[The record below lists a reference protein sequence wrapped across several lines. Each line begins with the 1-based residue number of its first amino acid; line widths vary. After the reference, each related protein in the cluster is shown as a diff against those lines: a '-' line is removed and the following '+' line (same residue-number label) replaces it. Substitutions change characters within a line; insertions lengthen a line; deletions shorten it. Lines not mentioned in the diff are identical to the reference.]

1 MKVLYL
7 GYYRDGTGWAKAA
20 QNYILALD
28 AAGVDV
34 VPRYIKLNSN
44 NVKVPDRI
52 SELETKSD
60 SDCNIIIQNL
70 LPHHMDFSGQFDKNI
85 ALYYTETDS
94 CFPTNWPERINLM
107 DEAWVPNIE
116 MAKIVTENSHINI
129 NHHVVPVPCD
139 VSVYQKEYSKFQV
152 DEIQDCFKFY
162 YIGELSARKNIS
174 FLLRAFHSEFR
185 PEENVSIILKC
196 TAGGLGP
203 DEIKESL
210 AEISK
215 KVKEGLKIYSSTSD
229 YMSEVFVTQYLPDK
243 DIIKMHASFD
253 CFVSATLGEAWG
265 VPIFDAMSM
274 GKTPICTSTAGP
286 NMFLGDGG
294 YLVKSSKDFCFGV
307 SDTFQ
312 SIYTGTEKWDRPDM
326 QSLRSA
332 MRKCFEDKD
341 DRQRRSE
348 AGIENAYK
356 YSFRSVGKIMKS
368 ILEGKSNQ
376 NIYKTNEEKIKKH
389 CI

>member
-28 AAGVDV
+28 EAGVDV
-34 VPRYIKLNSN
+34 VPRYIKLNN
-44 NVKVPDRI
+44 NNAKVPQRI

-70 LPHHMDFSGQFDKNI
+70 LPHHMDFSGEFDKNI

-94 CFPTNWPERINLM
+94 CFPTNWPERVNLM
-107 DEAWVPNIE
+107 DEAWVPNVE
-116 MAKIVTENSHINI
+116 MAKNVTENSHINI

-139 VSVYQKEYSKFQV
+139 VSIYQREYEKFEV
-152 DEIQDCFKFY
+152 PEIQDCFKFY
-162 YIGELSARKNIS
+162 YIGELSSRKNIS

-203 DEIKESL
+203 SEIKESL
-210 AEISK
+210 SEISK

-229 YMSEVFVTQYLPDK
+229 YINEVFVTQYLPDE

-286 NMFLGDGG
+286 NMFVGDGG

-312 SIYTGTEKWDRPDM
+312 SIYTGTERWDRPDM
-326 QSLRSA
+326 QSFRSA
-332 MRKCFEDKD
+332 MRKCFEGKN
-341 DRQRRSE
+341 DRKKRSE
-348 AGIENAYK
+348 NGIENAYK
-356 YSFRSVGKIMKS
+356 YSFRSVGKMMKN
-368 ILEGKSNQ
+368 ILEGGSNESV
-376 NIYKTNEEKIKKH
+376 YKGNQEKIKKH